1 MVISHK
7 YKFIFIKTKKT
18 AGTSIEVFLSQCC
31 AKNDILTRINP
42 HIEPHVAR
50 NYKGDWNPLREI
62 IALRG
67 CGWKSAT
74 KKVRK
79 QRRKQKKFYNHIPAR
94 TVKNRI
100 PNRWWKNYLKF
111 CVERNPWDKTLSHYN
126 MINDRAGGNLTLD
139 QYFKAGDFC
148 LNYPLYTDANGN
160 VIVDRVIKYEFLMD
174 ELKTVFGMLGIVF
187 NGTLGVNAKSDHRTD
202 RIPYQEVF
210 TAEHKTIIE
219 RVFAKEIEMHGYRY

>member
-1 MVISHK
+1 
-7 YKFIFIKTKKT
+7 
-18 AGTSIEVFLSQCC
+18 
-31 AKNDILTRINP
+31 
-42 HIEPHVAR
+42 
-50 NYKGDWNPLREI
+50 
-62 IALRG
+62 
-67 CGWKSAT
+67 
-74 KKVRK
+74 
-79 QRRKQKKFYNHIPAR
+79 
-94 TVKNRI
+94 
-100 PNRWWKNYLKF
+100 
-111 CVERNPWDKTLSHYN
+111 